1 VDIEHIRMMI
11 REGLFYTSKEFNK
24 RSDERGF
31 TLELTCEMIK
41 VQGRIVEERKGG
53 GPYHKC
59 TVQGAAQR
67 TIGGV
72 TILDELTVS
81 CAMGDEVVFITGY
94 WESDRPR
101 RGR

>member
-1 VDIEHIRMMI
+1 VAIGIHI
-11 REGLFYTSKEFNK
+11 GLLHTSKEFNK
-24 RSDERGF
+24 RCDERGF

-41 VQGRIVEERKGG
+41 VYGRVMDERKGG
-53 GPYHKC
+53 GPYSKC
-59 TVQGAAQR
+59 TIKGTAPR

-81 CAMGDEVVFITGY
+81 CAVGDEVVFVTGY